1 MPRRHWQRGV
11 SSWPAA
17 ACGVAFACGVA
28 GAQAQTYPVKPVR
41 IVVPIGPGSS
51 MDIIAR
57 VLAQKLNEAWGQPV
71 IVDNRAGAGGNI
83 GAETVARAA
92 PDGYTVLF
100 ASSSFAISPSV
111 YRKMPYDAL
120 NDFAPVTQIS
130 SRNNVLVVAPSSPVN
145 SVRELVALAKSQP
158 GRLTFGS
165 GGGTGSSDHLAGE
178 LFNLMAGVQIL
189 HVPYK
194 SGPQAQ
200 NDLIGGQLSIYLGG
214 IPIQLPM
221 IKSGRVRPLGV
232 SGLKRSPMLPEVPTI
247 AESGV
252 PGFEVDVWYGLF
264 APRGTPAA
272 VVERIAADVT
282 RLVRAPAMAERWQTL
297 GVEPAGSTPAEF
309 RARFAAELEKWRKVV
324 KASGISME

>member
-1 MPRRHWQRGV
+1 MRGHLERRGLWLATLFAV
-11 SSWPAA
+11 S
-17 ACGVAFACGVA
+17 VA
-28 GAQAQTYPVKPVR
+28 GAADFPARPVR

-57 VLAQKLNEAWGQPV
+57 VLAQKLNETWNQPV

-83 GAETVARAA
+83 GADTVAKAA
-92 PDGYTVLF
+92 PDGHTLLF

-111 YRKMPYDAL
+111 YRKMPYDVL
-120 NDFAPVTQIS
+120 RDFEPVTQLS
-130 SRNNVLVVAPSSPVN
+130 SRGNVLVVATSSPVT
-145 SVRELVALAKSQP
+145 SVRELVALAKARP
-158 GRLTFGS
+158 GQLSFGS
-165 GGGTGSSDHLAGE
+165 GGGTGSSDHMAGE
-178 LFNLMAGVQIL
+178 LFNMLAGVQIV

-221 IKSGRVRPLGV
+221 IRSGRVKPLGT

-247 AESGV
+247 AEAGV
-252 PGFEVDVWYGLF
+252 AGYEVDVWYGFF

-272 VVERIAADVT
+272 VVARIAADAGT
-282 RLVRAPAMAERWQTL
+282 IIRAPAMAERWQTL
-297 GVEPAGSTPAEF
+297 GRRAGGHH
-309 RARFAAELEKWRKVV
+309 ARRIPCEIHRRNRKVEEGRQGR
-324 KASGISME
+324 AHRGGMSTTLY